1 MRERGTHRAPPPR
14 APRVVADKHH
24 PTPHAPA
31 LNGSN
36 AARTA
41 TRAAAAVRVAAAAV
55 RVAATEPRNGR
66 ISLLRGNDEPPLP
79 PQQVRDV
86 SD

>member
-41 TRAAAAVRVAAAAV
+41 TRAAAAVRVAA
-55 RVAATEPRNGR
+55 TEPRNGR